1 MKLPN
6 GFYQSEDNKLGITIK
21 MTETDMYERIVNIL
35 VSVIEDERIDKS
47 IRDEYLSKI
56 RQERNRLSAGTINC
70 NYCKNINITELQ
82 QTDKKENHICEKY
95 NKRVFRRGRK
105 FNIFPC
111 NECLEDD
118 CKYYEE

>member
-6 GFYQSEDNKLGITIK
+6 GFYPSEDNKLGITIK
-21 MTETDMYERIVNIL
+21 MTETDMYERIINIL
-35 VSVIEDERIDKS
+35 VSVTKDKRIDKNV
-47 IRDEYLSKI
+47 RDEYLSKI
-56 RQERNRLSAGTINC
+56 KQEKNRLMKERIAC
-70 NYCKNINITELQ
+70 NYCRNLNITELQ
-82 QTDKKENHICEKY
+82 QTNKKENHICEKY
-95 NKRVFRRGRK
+95 NKRVFHRGRK

>member
-6 GFYQSEDNKLGITIK
+6 GFYPSEDNKLGVTIK

-70 NYCKNINITELQ
+70 NYCRNINITELQ
-82 QTDKKENHICEKY
+82 QTNKKENHICKKY
-95 NKRVFRRGRK
+95 NKRLFHRGRK
-105 FNIFPC
+105 HRIFPC
-111 NECLEDD
+111 DQCLKDD